1 MNSNNDNLK
10 TDLNAAD
17 IEKIDREF
25 VWHPFTQMSDW
36 GKERNLLIERGE
48 GVYLYDIHGNRYID
62 GVSSLWVNVH
72 GHNNPEI
79 NSALKEQID
88 KIAHST
94 LLGLAN
100 VPSAILAEKLVEI
113 APKNLK
119 KVFYSDSGSTS
130 VEIAIKVA
138 FQYFRQK
145 GPKYKDKKK
154 IIAATSAYHG
164 DTIGSVSVGGIGL
177 FHSIYKPLLF
187 DTIRITYPYCYRC
200 PYGLQYPDCALH
212 CAKEAEK
219 IIKVH
224 AEQSCALIIEPMIQ
238 GASGMI
244 TMPVGYLKKIER
256 ACKDNGVLLILDE
269 VATGF
274 GRTGKMFAAFHENV
288 LPDAMCMA
296 KGITGGYLPMA
307 ATLFTQEIYDGF
319 LGKHEDNKT
328 FFHGHTYTGNQL
340 ASACAVKSIELFK
353 KNDLLNKMKPVLKRF
368 NEFLKRFHD
377 LKHVGDIRNIGLMA
391 GIELVK
397 DKETKEPFAEHER
410 IGHKVILKAREKGVI
425 IRPLGDV
432 IVLMPPLV
440 IDEKTLET
448 LCSVVYESI
457 ETVTS
462 NK

>member
-1 MNSNNDNLK
+1 MKNMR
-10 TDLNAAD
+10 D
-17 IEKIDREF
+17 IEKLDREF
-25 VWHPFTQMSDW
+25 VWHPFTQMLDW
-36 GKERNLLIERGE
+36 EKERNIVIERGE

-72 GHNNPEI
+72 GHNNPEL
-79 NSALKEQID
+79 NEALKEQID
-88 KIAHST
+88 KISHST

-100 VPSAILAEKLVEI
+100 VPSAILAEKLALI

-145 GPKYKDKKK
+145 GSAYKNKKK

-164 DTIGSVSVGGIGL
+164 DTIGSVSVGGIEL

-187 DTIRITYPYCYRC
+187 ETIRITYPYCYRC
-200 PYGLQYPDCALH
+200 PFNLKYAGCGLH

-224 AEQSCALIIEPMIQ
+224 AEESCALIIEPMIQ
-238 GASGMI
+238 GASGMV
-244 TMPVGYLKKIER
+244 TMPPGYMKKIER
-256 ACKDNGVLLILDE
+256 ACKDNEVLLILDE

-274 GRTGKMFAAFHENV
+274 GRTGKMFAAFHEDV
-288 LPDAMCMA
+288 LPDAMCVA

-307 ATLFTQEIYDGF
+307 ATLFTREIYDGF
-319 LGKHEDNKT
+319 LGNYQDNKT

-340 ASACAVKSIELFK
+340 AAACAVKSLELFK
-353 KNDLLNKMKPVLKRF
+353 KYDLLNKMQPLITRF
-368 NEFLKRFHD
+368 NELLKDFWT
-377 LKHVGDIRNIGLMA
+377 LENVGDIRNIGLMA

-397 DKETKEPFAEHER
+397 DGETGEPFSAADK
-410 IGHKVILKAREKGVI
+410 I
-425 IRPLGDV
+425 
-432 IVLMPPLV
+432 
-440 IDEKTLET
+440 
-448 LCSVVYESI
+448 
-457 ETVTS
+457 
-462 NK
+462 

>member
-1 MNSNNDNLK
+1 MR
-10 TDLNAAD
+10 D
-17 IEKIDREF
+17 IEKLDREF
-25 VWHPFTQMSDW
+25 VWHPFTQMLDW
-36 GKERNLLIERGE
+36 EKERNIVIERGE

-72 GHNNPEI
+72 GHNNPEL
-79 NSALKEQID
+79 NEALKEQID
-88 KIAHST
+88 KISHST

-100 VPSAILAEKLVEI
+100 VPSAILAEKLALI

-145 GPKYKDKKK
+145 GSAYKNKKK

-164 DTIGSVSVGGIGL
+164 DTIGSVSVGGIEL

-187 DTIRITYPYCYRC
+187 ETIRITYPYCYRC
-200 PYGLQYPDCALH
+200 PFNLKYAGCGLH

-224 AEQSCALIIEPMIQ
+224 AEESCALIIEPMIQ
-238 GASGMI
+238 GASGMV
-244 TMPVGYLKKIER
+244 TMPPGYMKKIER
-256 ACKDNGVLLILDE
+256 ACKDNEVLLILDE

-274 GRTGKMFAAFHENV
+274 GRTGKMFAAFHEDV
-288 LPDAMCMA
+288 LPDAMCVA

-307 ATLFTQEIYDGF
+307 ATLFTREIYDGF
-319 LGKHEDNKT
+319 LGNYQDNKT

-340 ASACAVKSIELFK
+340 AAACAVKSLELFK
-353 KNDLLNKMKPVLKRF
+353 KYDLLNKMQPLITRF
-368 NEFLKRFHD
+368 NELLKDFWT
-377 LKHVGDIRNIGLMA
+377 LENVGDIRNIGLMA

-397 DKETKEPFAEHER
+397 DGETGEPFSAADK
-410 IGHKVILKAREKGVI
+410 IGRKVVLNARENGVI

-432 IVLMPPLV
+432 IVVMPPLI
-440 IDEKTLET
+440 IDETTMGTLM
-448 LCSVVYESI
+448 SVIYDSI
-457 ETVTS
+457 KKAV
-462 NK
+462 K

>member
-1 MNSNNDNLK
+1 MNNLNLK
-10 TDLNAAD
+10 GED
-17 IEKIDREF
+17 IEKLDREF

-36 GKERNLLIERGE
+36 EKERNILIERGE
-48 GVYLYDIHGNRYID
+48 GVYLYDIYGNKYID

-72 GHNNPEI
+72 GHNNPEL
-79 NSALKEQID
+79 NEALKEQLG

-100 VPSAILAEKLVEI
+100 IPSAILAEKLIEI

-130 VEIAIKVA
+130 VEIAVKVA

-145 GPKYKDKKK
+145 GPAYKNKKK

-164 DTIGSVSVGGIGL
+164 DTLGSVSVGGIEL

-187 DTIRITYPYCYRC
+187 ETIRITYPYCYRC
-200 PYGLQYPDCALH
+200 PFNLKHPDCGLY

-224 AEQSCALIIEPMIQ
+224 AEESCALIIEPMLQ

-244 TMPVGYLKKIER
+244 TMPAGYMKKIER

-274 GRTGKMFAAFHENV
+274 GRTGEMFAAFHEDIS
-288 LPDAMCMA
+288 PDAMCVA

-319 LGKHEDNKT
+319 LGNCGDNKT

-340 ASACAVKSIELFK
+340 ASACAVKSLEMFK
-353 KNDLLNKMKPVLKRF
+353 KYGLLNRMKPVIARF
-368 NEFLKRFHD
+368 NELLKEFRQ
-377 LKHVGDIRNIGLMA
+377 LGNVGDIRNIGLTA

-397 DKETKEPFAEHER
+397 DKDTKEPFEAGDR
-410 IGHKVILKAREKGVI
+410 IGHKVVLNARERGVI

-432 IVLMPPLV
+432 IVIMPPLV
-440 IDEKTLET
+440 IDESTLET
-448 LCSVVYESI
+448 LMSAIYDSVKAAVKTKE
-457 ETVTS
+457 
-462 NK
+462 KRGQ

>member
-1 MNSNNDNLK
+1 MR
-10 TDLNAAD
+10 D
-17 IEKIDREF
+17 IEKLDREF
-25 VWHPFTQMSDW
+25 VWHPFTQMLDW
-36 GKERNLLIERGE
+36 EKERNIVIERGE
-48 GVYLYDIHGNRYID
+48 SVYLYDIHGNRYID

-72 GHNNPEI
+72 GHNNPEL
-79 NSALKEQID
+79 NEALKEQID
-88 KIAHST
+88 KISHST

-100 VPSAILAEKLVEI
+100 VPSAILAEKLALI

-145 GPKYKDKKK
+145 GSAYKNKKK

-164 DTIGSVSVGGIGL
+164 DTIGSVSVGGIEL

-187 DTIRITYPYCYRC
+187 ETIRITYPYCYRC
-200 PYGLQYPDCALH
+200 PFNLKYAGCGLH

-224 AEQSCALIIEPMIQ
+224 AEESCALIIEPMIQ
-238 GASGMI
+238 GASGMV
-244 TMPVGYLKKIER
+244 TMPPGYMKKIER
-256 ACKDNGVLLILDE
+256 ACKDNEVLLILDE

-274 GRTGKMFAAFHENV
+274 GRTGKMFAAFHEDV
-288 LPDAMCMA
+288 LPDAMCVA

-307 ATLFTQEIYDGF
+307 ATLFTREIYDGF
-319 LGKHEDNKT
+319 LGNYQDNKT

-340 ASACAVKSIELFK
+340 AAACAVKSLELFK
-353 KNDLLNKMKPVLKRF
+353 KYDLLNKMQPLITRF
-368 NEFLKRFHD
+368 NELLKDFWT
-377 LKHVGDIRNIGLMA
+377 LENVGDIRNIGLMA

-397 DKETKEPFAEHER
+397 DGETGEPFSAADK
-410 IGHKVILKAREKGVI
+410 IGRKVVLNARENGVI

-432 IVLMPPLV
+432 IVVMPPLI
-440 IDEKTLET
+440 IDETTMGTLM
-448 LCSVVYESI
+448 SVIYDSI
-457 ETVTS
+457 KKAV
-462 NK
+462 K

>member
-1 MNSNNDNLK
+1 MKNMR
-10 TDLNAAD
+10 D
-17 IEKIDREF
+17 IEKLDREF
-25 VWHPFTQMSDW
+25 VWHPFTQMLDW
-36 GKERNLLIERGE
+36 EKERNIVIERGE

-72 GHNNPEI
+72 GHNNPEL
-79 NSALKEQID
+79 NEALKEQID
-88 KIAHST
+88 KISHST

-100 VPSAILAEKLVEI
+100 VPSAILAEKLALI

-145 GPKYKDKKK
+145 GSAYKNKKK

-164 DTIGSVSVGGIGL
+164 DTIGSVSVGGIEL

-187 DTIRITYPYCYRC
+187 ETIRITYPYCYRC
-200 PYGLQYPDCALH
+200 PFNLKYAGCGLH

-224 AEQSCALIIEPMIQ
+224 AEESCALIIEPMIQ
-238 GASGMI
+238 GASGMV
-244 TMPVGYLKKIER
+244 TMPPGYMKKIER
-256 ACKDNGVLLILDE
+256 ACKDNEVLLILDE

-274 GRTGKMFAAFHENV
+274 GRTGKMFAAFHEDV
-288 LPDAMCMA
+288 LPDAMCVA

-307 ATLFTQEIYDGF
+307 ATLFTREIYDGF
-319 LGKHEDNKT
+319 LGNYQDNKT

-340 ASACAVKSIELFK
+340 AAACAVKSLELFK
-353 KNDLLNKMKPVLKRF
+353 KYDLLNKMQPLITRF
-368 NEFLKRFHD
+368 NELLKDFWT
-377 LKHVGDIRNIGLMA
+377 LENVGDIRNIGLMA

-397 DKETKEPFAEHER
+397 DGETGEPFSAADK
-410 IGHKVILKAREKGVI
+410 IGRKVVLNARENGVI

-432 IVLMPPLV
+432 IVVMPPLI
-440 IDEKTLET
+440 IDETTMGTLM
-448 LCSVVYESI
+448 SVIYDSI
-457 ETVTS
+457 KKAV
-462 NK
+462 K

>member
-1 MNSNNDNLK
+1 MKNLQG
-10 TDLNAAD
+10 AD
-17 IEKIDREF
+17 IEKLDREF

-36 GKERNLLIERGE
+36 EKERNILIERGE
-48 GVYLYDIHGNRYID
+48 GVYLYDIYGNKYID

-72 GHNNPEI
+72 GHNNPEL
-79 NSALKEQID
+79 NSALKEQLD
-88 KIAHST
+88 KISHST

-100 VPSAILAEKLVEI
+100 VPSAVLAEKLIEI

-130 VEIAIKVA
+130 VEIAVKVA

-145 GPKYKDKKK
+145 GPAYKNKKK

-164 DTIGSVSVGGIGL
+164 DTLGSVSVGGIEL

-187 DTIRITYPYCYRC
+187 ETVRITYPYCYRC
-200 PYGLQYPDCALH
+200 PFNLKHPDCGLY

-224 AEQSCALIIEPMIQ
+224 AEESCALIIEPMLQ

-244 TMPVGYLKKIER
+244 TMPAGYMKKIER

-274 GRTGKMFAAFHENV
+274 GRTGEMFAAFHEDIS
-288 LPDAMCMA
+288 PDAMCMA

-319 LGKHEDNKT
+319 LGNYQDNKT

-340 ASACAVKSIELFK
+340 ASACAVKSLEMFK
-353 KNDLLNKMKPVLKRF
+353 KYGLLNKMKPVIARF
-368 NEFLKRFHD
+368 NELLKDFGQ
-377 LKHVGDIRNIGLMA
+377 LENVGDIRNIGLTA

-397 DKETKEPFAEHER
+397 DKETKEPFEAGKR
-410 IGHKVILKAREKGVI
+410 IGHKVVLNARERGVI

-432 IVLMPPLV
+432 VVVMPPLV
-440 IDEKTLET
+440 IDESTLET
-448 LCSVVYESI
+448 LMSAIYDSVKAAVQ
-457 ETVTS
+457 
-462 NK
+462 N

>member
-1 MNSNNDNLK
+1 MKNLQG
-10 TDLNAAD
+10 AD
-17 IEKIDREF
+17 IEKLDREF

-36 GKERNLLIERGE
+36 EKERNILIERGE
-48 GVYLYDIHGNRYID
+48 GVYLYDIYGNKYID

-72 GHNNPEI
+72 GHNNPEL
-79 NSALKEQID
+79 NSALKEQLD
-88 KIAHST
+88 KISHST

-100 VPSAILAEKLVEI
+100 VPSAVLAEKLIEI

-130 VEIAIKVA
+130 VEIAVKVA

-145 GPKYKDKKK
+145 GPAYKNKKK

-164 DTIGSVSVGGIGL
+164 DTLGSVSVGGIEL

-187 DTIRITYPYCYRC
+187 ETVRITYPYCYRC
-200 PYGLQYPDCALH
+200 PFNLKHPDCGLY

-224 AEQSCALIIEPMIQ
+224 AEESCALIIEPMLQ

-244 TMPVGYLKKIER
+244 TMPAGYMKKIER

-274 GRTGKMFAAFHENV
+274 GRTGEMFAAFHEDIS
-288 LPDAMCMA
+288 PDAMCMA

-319 LGKHEDNKT
+319 LGNYQDNKT

-340 ASACAVKSIELFK
+340 ASACAVKSLEMFK
-353 KNDLLNKMKPVLKRF
+353 KYGLLNKMKPVIALF
-368 NEFLKRFHD
+368 NELLKDFGQ
-377 LKHVGDIRNIGLMA
+377 LENVGDIRNIGLTA

-397 DKETKEPFAEHER
+397 DKETKEPFEAGKR
-410 IGHKVILKAREKGVI
+410 IGHKVVLNARERGVI

-432 IVLMPPLV
+432 VVVMPPLV
-440 IDEKTLET
+440 IDESTLGT
-448 LCSVVYESI
+448 LMSAIYDSVKAAVK
-457 ETVTS
+457 
-462 NK
+462 N